1 MRLSPETG
9 KKDCQ
14 IIDFVDIAG
23 RAPGLVC
30 TPILFGLDPSEIVD
44 GTSHILL
51 PVTAGSD
58 LWVDESLESLEERAR
73 ERKKEASVGFAAEDE
88 NASLEV
94 PSPESVTYVDYDN
107 PFAFIGECCGT
118 TPIIHQLSPL
128 AWVSVGG
135 EIYILEC
142 VGAGFIRVEPLT
154 DPEGDLPT
162 LPHTSHHLT
171 GKPRS

>member
-9 KKDCQ
+9 KEDCQ

-30 TPILFGLDPSEIVD
+30 TPTLFGLDPSEILD
-44 GTSHILL
+44 GNTYLFFM
-51 PVTAGSD
+51 VAGETD
-58 LWVDESLESLEERAR
+58 PWIDESLESLEERTK
-73 ERKKEASVGFAAEDE
+73 ERKKEAEVGFVAEDE
-88 NASLEV
+88 NGSLEV
-94 PSPESVTYVDYDN
+94 PSAESVTYTDYDN

-118 TPIIHQLSPL
+118 TSIIHQLSPL

-135 EIYILEC
+135 ETYILEC

-154 DPEGDLPT
+154 DPEGDISLWLVPCAV
-162 LPHTSHHLT
+162 
-171 GKPRS
+171 